1 MTGCG
6 GCNSVDGSTNR
17 PWDFGITWHLELIDG
32 PDLDNDDT
40 LTLAV
45 VRDQHAR
52 GANGTAEDEYLE
64 RLRKVSYHEAEEK
77 TGRALLQQTWDL
89 VMSGFPLSYI
99 EVPKPP
105 LQSVVSI
112 EYTDDSGDTQQ
123 LLTSPVE
130 VQVVAPTGP
139 KAGKGRIYPGAG
151 ASWPSTLSNLREAV
165 RIRFTAGYPLTEG
178 SPASADVPIELDQAR
193 LLVIGEYYKSRSESV
208 VGTVPAMR
216 LAKSTW
222 ERYRVDGRFGI
233 A

>member
-1 MTGCG
+1 MTSCG

-40 LTLAV
+40 LTLAAI
-45 VRDQHAR
+45 RDDHLR
-52 GANGTAEDEYLE
+52 GVNGTAEDNYIE
-64 RLRKVSYHEAEEK
+64 RLRRVSYYEGERK
-77 TGRALLQQTWDL
+77 TRRAFLPQTWDL

-112 EYTDDSGDTQQ
+112 EYTDDSADTQQ

-165 RIRFTAGYPLTEG
+165 RIRFTAGYQLTEG
-178 SPASADVPIELDQAR
+178 SPSSADVPIELDQAR
-193 LLVIGEYYKSRSESV
+193 LLLIGELYKSRSESV
-208 VGTVPAMR
+208 VGASPAIR
-216 LAKSTW
+216 NA
-222 ERYRVDGRFGI
+222 ERIWLEYRVY
-233 A
+233 